1 MGLGA
6 FSGPILG
13 PLVRID
19 GNSDSNKYR
28 DILANQML
36 PFAHEKLSPTFLFQ
50 QDSAGPH
57 IAQLLTGPIR
67 RLPGGRKLRLPG
79 WFSLNNI
86 PTPVASPDISPIE
99 NVWAIVKEKLTG
111 KRFKT
116 KDELWQ
122 SLQEAWNSITALQLM
137 KLVES
142 MPRRM
147 NALIISKG
155 GPTKY

>member
-1 MGLGA
+1 
-6 FSGPILG
+6 
-13 PLVRID
+13 
-19 GNSDSNKYR
+19 
-28 DILANQML
+28 ML
-36 PFAHEKLSPTFLFQ
+36 LYQ
-50 QDSAGPH
+50 NN
-57 IAQLLTGPIR
+57 
-67 RLPGGRKLRLPG
+67 
-79 WFSLNNI
+79 LNNI
-86 PTPVASPDISPIE
+86 RRFPTPAASPDISPIE
-99 NVWAIVKEKLTG
+99 NVWAIVKEKLAG